1 MPLTKIKCPHCEA
14 WNEVPVAS
22 VTRSRVCP
30 GCGKPVLFRVSENR
44 TTREALLVD
53 REEVSE
59 EGGFSL
65 VELPYL
71 PKALTKGDIDRQRKD
86 PESRLLL
93 LKLAIGGVLLLL
105 LCLVLFLAEGT
116 RYAEV
121 SSDWEGEE
129 PSARAVVQVEKRAEV
144 VGVDVA
150 KGTGGK
156 PAVVRPEPAGE
167 RAGAFGALMRE
178 RPSRP
183 VLLRVWATTGQQFG
197 GVFGDSD
204 WLRCVELRAAEDPE
218 GAVIHAYVA
227 KTSDAGRAVDF
238 RLRQG
243 GGERQ
248 QWTVRVRYPAGAEE
262 PNQVWLDELVADTW
276 DLDGIK

>member
-1 MPLTKIKCPHCEA
+1 M
-14 WNEVPVAS
+14 
-22 VTRSRVCP
+22 
-30 GCGKPVLFRVSENR
+30 
-44 TTREALLVD
+44 REALLVD

-59 EGGFSL
+59 EEGLSL
-65 VELPYL
+65 VKLPYL
-71 PKALTKGDIDRQRKD
+71 PKALTEREINRQRKD

-93 LKLAIGGVLLLL
+93 LKLAVGGGVVLLLCAVL
-105 LCLVLFLAEGT
+105 LLAEGT

-121 SSDWEGEE
+121 SPDWRAEE

-144 VGVDVA
+144 VGGDVA

-156 PAVVRPEPAGE
+156 AVVGRPEPMGE
-167 RAGAFGALMRE
+167 SEGAFGALLRE

-204 WLRCVELRAAEDPE
+204 WLRCVALRAAEDPE

-227 KTSDAGRAVDF
+227 KTSDAGRAVEF

-243 GGERQ
+243 GSERQ